1 VSTSGESPI
10 PPDELVPLAHLAPGV
25 QAVIEAVNVD
35 SGIGRRLL
43 DLGFVP
49 ATPVRVLR
57 RAPLGD
63 PVSYELRGTHMCLR
77 RSEAVH
83 ILVRRRAVNGSAPA

>member
-1 VSTSGESPI
+1 VSTSGENPT
-10 PPDELVPLAHLAPGV
+10 PPRELVPLAHLAPGV
-25 QAVIEAVNVD
+25 QAVIEEVNTD
-35 SGIGRRLL
+35 NGIGRRLL

-83 ILVRRRAVNGSAPA
+83 ILVRRRGSNGTTAA